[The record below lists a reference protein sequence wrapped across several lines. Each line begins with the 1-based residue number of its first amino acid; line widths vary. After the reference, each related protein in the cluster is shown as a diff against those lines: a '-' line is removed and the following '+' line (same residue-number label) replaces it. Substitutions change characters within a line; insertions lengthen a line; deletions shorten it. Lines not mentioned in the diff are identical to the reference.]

1 MKEQNYQNHT
11 RMHPLYHYVLS
22 VLVLGSLVTAIVN
35 LFRAIN
41 SNEQVLTAVILVL
54 LAAAL
59 LITMALVRLYALK
72 AQDRAIR
79 AEESLRHYVLTG
91 KLPNPSLTMGQVVAL
106 RFASDSEFPALC
118 EKAAAEGMKPDDIK
132 KAIGQWKADYNR
144 I

>member
-22 VLVLGSLVTAIVN
+22 VLVLGALVTAIVN

-41 SNEQVLTAVILVL
+41 SDEQVLTATTLVL

-91 KLPNPSLTMGQVVAL
+91 KLPNPSLTMGQIVAL
-106 RFASDSEFPALC
+106 RFASDSELPALC

-132 KAIGQWKADYNR
+132 KAIEQWKADYNR